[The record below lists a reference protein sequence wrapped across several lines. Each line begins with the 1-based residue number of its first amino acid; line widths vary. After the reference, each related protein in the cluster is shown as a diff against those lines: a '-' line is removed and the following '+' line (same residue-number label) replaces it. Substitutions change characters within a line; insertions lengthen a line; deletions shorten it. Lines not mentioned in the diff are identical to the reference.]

1 MGESTSTS
9 SMAWSTSAK
18 LQRLYGNVAFR
29 VVFGEG
35 MDAVLGGWGAVAG
48 NAPLGNGLG
57 REKVLLSVQLEE
69 ELGDELALLL
79 LPFDGFGD
87 SLEEQEQEQEPRE
100 QQANAPNGPRRK
112 RRTRGQAGAAPW
124 TPPCSGTRGP

>member
-1 MGESTSTS
+1 
-9 SMAWSTSAK
+9 
-18 LQRLYGNVAFR
+18 
-29 VVFGEG
+29 
-35 MDAVLGGWGAVAG
+35 VLGGWGAVAG

-57 REKVLLSVQLEE
+57 RENVLLGVQLEE

-100 QQANAPNGPRRK
+100 QQANAPNGRGGRGEQE
-112 RRTRGQAGAAPW
+112 GQAGAAPW